1 MKKAESYNISN
12 CVPEEEKKG
21 TEVIFEK
28 IKDENFLN

>member
-1 MKKAESYNISN
+1 MKKAESYI